1 MSTVHRS
8 LAAVLVITALSVGPA
23 SAAEVSG
30 RQLLSL
36 CAAGLAGADH
46 PVEAAE
52 CTGFIAGVADTF
64 DCVEANHGARWNS
77 KVNLPEAELAGL
89 VIQYIQSHPEALESD
104 AHRLVGAALAA
115 AYPCRPRTAAK

>member
-1 MSTVHRS
+1 MTFVHRS
-8 LAAVLVITALSVGPA
+8 LAAVLVITAVAFGPA

-30 RQLLSL
+30 QQLLSL
-36 CAAGLAGADH
+36 CAAGMAGADH

-64 DCVEANHGARWNS
+64 DCAEANHGARWNS
-77 KVNLPEAELAGL
+77 KADVPESELAGL
-89 VIQYIQSHPEALESD
+89 VIQYIQSHPQALESD
-104 AHRLVGAALAA
+104 AHRLVGQALAA